1 MIVSIFVFLLE
12 CMKLFLAV
20 CGCLNYKLKR
30 RPVASIVLLLLS
42 LMFVGILA
50 AWKGEYYATMVSV
63 VVIPIV
69 VLSVEGKNKG
79 VFSVL
84 SFWGICY
91 LDDFVLLVL
100 RKLIFAS
107 VSLPNN
113 SRTFWGVGVISL
125 SILAITAFFLQ
136 RFVYTKYARLN
147 YFFQNIPRGYVGML
161 LVGVFMSSML
171 TVPYTS
177 TDFEWSREDAR
188 ELALMSAIF
197 CMVFLA
203 VGGLMIYNHSSK
215 RHYMSTAKLNQE
227 RMELKE
233 NYYRNL
239 LEKEQETRRFRHD
252 MSAHMTCLKGMLD
265 ENRIE
270 EAQDYLK
277 ELSGGMDKLKQRVQ
291 TGNLLV
297 NAILSDLAERYKG
310 VRIEWDGM
318 LPDLLRLSDMD
329 VCVIFSNLLENA
341 FLAAAGC
348 EDSGKVQV
356 KADIIAGALRVVVQN
371 DMAKPIEKRHERFIT
386 QKPDKKNHGF
396 GIMNVKEC
404 VSVNGGEILFDYT
417 ETNFTVSLTLPN
429 II

>member
-1 MIVSIFVFLLE
+1 MGASIFVFLLE
-12 CMKLFLAV
+12 CIKLFLAV

-42 LMFVGILA
+42 LMLVGILA
-50 AWKGEYYATMVSV
+50 AWKGGHYATMVSV
-63 VVIPIV
+63 AVISIV
-69 VLSVEGKNKG
+69 VLAVEGKNKG

-84 SFWGICY
+84 TFLGICY
-91 LDDFVLLVL
+91 LDDLVLLVL
-100 RKLIFAS
+100 RKLIF
-107 VSLPNN
+107 VSETLPNN

-136 RFVYTKYARLN
+136 RFVYTKYATTN
-147 YFFQNIPRGYVGML
+147 YLFQNIPRSYVGML
-161 LVGVFMSSML
+161 LMGVFMSGML

-177 TDFEWSREDAR
+177 MDFDWSREDAR
-188 ELALMSAIF
+188 KLALMSVFF
-197 CMVFLA
+197 CAVFLV

-215 RHYMSTAKLNQE
+215 RYYMRTAKLNQE

-252 MSAHMTCLKGMLD
+252 MSAHMTCLRGMLD
-265 ENRIE
+265 ENRVE
-270 EAQDYLK
+270 EAKDYLK
-277 ELSGGMDKLKQRVQ
+277 ELSGGLDKLKQRVQ

-297 NAILSDLAERYKG
+297 NAILSDIAERHKG
-310 VRIEWDGM
+310 VRLEWDGM
-318 LPDLLRLSDMD
+318 LPDSLQLSDMD

-341 FLAAAGC
+341 FLAAVGC
-348 EDSGKVQV
+348 EERGRVQV
-356 KADIIAGALRVVVQN
+356 KSDIIAGALRVVVQN
-371 DMAKPIEKRHERFIT
+371 DMAKPIEKKEERFIT

-404 VSVNGGEILFDYT
+404 VAVNGGEILFDYT

-429 II
+429 IL